1 VCRIYADCNQLL
13 GDIVK
18 VTPTSKAVGD
28 MALFLVANDLT
39 AADVMKGDRE
49 LAFPRSVLDLL
60 GGRMGQV
67 DGGFPRDVRDRIL
80 RGEKPMEGRPGESM
94 PPADL
99 AATRAKVAEMV
110 EEEPTNQ
117 DVVSYL
123 MYPQVFE
130 QLAEHQRQFA
140 DVSVL
145 PTPIFLYG
153 MIPGEE
159 IAVDIEPG
167 KTLIIKFLTVGEARP
182 DGTRSVFFELN
193 GQPREVTVTD
203 HSLQSVDVG
212 RLKADP
218 KNAKQIGAM
227 FPGLVIMVAVKPGD
241 QVVVGQKLAM
251 LEAMKME
258 ATISAQSDG
267 EVAEVHVIAG
277 TQVETGDLLITLT

>member
-1 VCRIYADCNQLL
+1 
-13 GDIVK
+13 
-18 VTPTSKAVGD
+18 
-28 MALFLVANDLT
+28 
-39 AADVMKGDRE
+39 
-49 LAFPRSVLDLL
+49 
-60 GGRMGQV
+60 MGQV
-67 DGGFPRDVRDRIL
+67 EGGFPRDVRDRIL
-80 RGEKPMEGRPGESM
+80 RGEKPMKGRPGESI

-110 EEEPTNQ
+110 EGDPTGQ
-117 DVVSYL
+117 DLVSYL
-123 MYPQVFE
+123 IYPQVFE
-130 QLAEHQRQFA
+130 QFAQHQKQFS

-145 PTPIFLYG
+145 PTPVFLYG

-203 HSLQSVDVG
+203 SSLQNVDAG

-241 QVVVGQKLAM
+241 RVVVGQKLAM

-258 ATISAQSDG
+258 ATISAECDG
-267 EVAEVHVIAG
+267 EVDQVHVVPGA
-277 TQVETGDLLITLT
+277 QVETGELLITLT

>member
-1 VCRIYADCNQLL
+1 
-13 GDIVK
+13 
-18 VTPTSKAVGD
+18 
-28 MALFLVANDLT
+28 
-39 AADVMKGDRE
+39 MKGDRE

-80 RGEKPMEGRPGESM
+80 RGEKPMEGRPGESI

-99 AATRAKVAEMV
+99 AATRAKVAKMV
-110 EEEPTNQ
+110 EEEPTGQ

-130 QLAEHQRQFA
+130 QLADHQRQFS

-145 PTPIFLYG
+145 PTPVFLYG

-218 KNAKQIGAM
+218 KNTKQIGAM

-258 ATISAQSDG
+258 ATISAETDG
-267 EVAEVHVIAG
+267 EVAASARRWPAPSRNR
-277 TQVETGDLLITLT
+277 